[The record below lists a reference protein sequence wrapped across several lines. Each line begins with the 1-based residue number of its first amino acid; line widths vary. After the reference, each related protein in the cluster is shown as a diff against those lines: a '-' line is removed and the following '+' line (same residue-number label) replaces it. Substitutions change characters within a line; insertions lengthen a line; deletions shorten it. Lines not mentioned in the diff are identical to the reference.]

1 MPGWSNTPVCRKCS
15 KTERFCAFWRD
26 RENGDE
32 AGYSRVS
39 KKKIIMQT
47 AKTHSHTK
55 AEQMS
60 GVQCGLNEP

>member
-1 MPGWSNTPVCRKCS
+1 MRFGE
-15 KTERFCAFWRD
+15 TERMEMKQDTVECLK
-26 RENGDE
+26 
-32 AGYSRVS
+32 
-39 KKKIIMQT
+39 KKKIQT